1 MRLKVSSKS
10 QRTNLWIPKGK
21 GEDGR
26 NWELGTDIYTLS
38 ILCIKQLM
46 RTYVQHRGLSLTL
59 CGVLKGE
66 DVQKGRDMWIY
77 VHFAK
82 QEKFTQQ
89 CKAAIRQ

>member
-1 MRLKVSSKS
+1 
-10 QRTNLWIPKGK
+10 
-21 GEDGR
+21 
-26 NWELGTDIYTLS
+26 
-38 ILCIKQLM
+38 M